1 MNEVLS
7 DWPTLTDTTSH
18 THARTS
24 NTRPTYTAA
33 PSILLAIVLFW
44 CWSIYI
50 TQSRSC
56 DAWRWLA
63 VYGGRQQ
70 LTFIKHLTS
79 GPFIS
84 ISQILLIFAT
94 RKRENIGCNFNYLP
108 GFPWYFLIDWFCK
121 STAYADLEGSWNLQ
135 SLISPILLEMK
146 KLVIFHICVLPQLY
160 VKVGPPLEKFSGSA
174 PVQYYI
180 ISTTSWVFGSRS
192 YTRIRVIIVLGPL
205 RLLCDKE
212 TKWVGSSDETI
223 KSSVPFACFCNKETK
238 WGSSSDETIKSSVP
252 FACCVIRRLN
262 ESVPRTRP

>member
-1 MNEVLS
+1 M
-7 DWPTLTDTTSH
+7 
-18 THARTS
+18 
-24 NTRPTYTAA
+24 
-33 PSILLAIVLFW
+33 LFW

-94 RKRENIGCNFNYLP
+94 RKRENIGCNFNYRP
-108 GFPWYFLIDWFCK
+108 GFPWYFLIDWFSI

-146 KLVIFHICVLPQLY
+146 KLVIFHICALPQLY
-160 VKVGPPLEKFSGSA
+160 VKVGPPPPPGKIFWIRACTVLHHLHHVMGVRFSQLHKDPGYNN
-174 PVQYYI
+174 P
-180 ISTTSWVFGSRS
+180 
-192 YTRIRVIIVLGPL
+192 
-205 RLLCDKE
+205 
-212 TKWVGSSDETI
+212 
-223 KSSVPFACFCNKETK
+223 PFP
-238 WGSSSDETIKSSVP
+238 SLV
-252 FACCVIRRLN
+252 VR
-262 ESVPRTRP
+262 

>member
-108 GFPWYFLIDWFCK
+108 GFPWYFLIDWFSI

-146 KLVIFHICVLPQLY
+146 KLVIFIFVH
-160 VKVGPPLEKFSGSA
+160 FH
-174 PVQYYI
+174 
-180 ISTTSWVFGSRS
+180 S
-192 YTRIRVIIVLGPL
+192 YTSRLDPPPPPGKIFWIRACTVLHHLHHVMGVRFSQLHKDP
-205 RLLCDKE
+205 
-212 TKWVGSSDETI
+212 GYNS
-223 KSSVPFACFCNKETK
+223 
-238 WGSSSDETIKSSVP
+238 
-252 FACCVIRRLN
+252 
-262 ESVPRTRP
+262 PRSPSLVVW